1 LSSLK
6 ITLAADQRA
15 GLAAMPAHTL
25 AHGHGVANQGEGI
38 MSDERGARQLE
49 RLTFFSDAVFAIAI
63 TLLVIEIHVPQDTH
77 SNDQAYLHAIWELV
91 PHIFGFA
98 LSFLVIGA
106 LWVSHHRV
114 FGMLRGHESDLV
126 WPNLLLLLCVAFMP
140 FATAFMAEN
149 PAARVPAMFYAGSLL
164 LAGLSQRWLFAK
176 ALLPQRV
183 HRDIAAQEIVAAR
196 WRSLALPM
204 LASLAGLLAIV
215 VPSYS
220 YLMFGL
226 IPLLAR
232 LLATLGRRQQLART
246 LVPTE

>member
-1 LSSLK
+1 MN
-6 ITLAADQRA
+6 DQQ
-15 GLAAMPAHTL
+15 TK
-25 AHGHGVANQGEGI
+25 
-38 MSDERGARQLE
+38 QLE

-63 TLLVIEIHVPQDTH
+63 TLLVIEIHVPQVAQR
-77 SNDQAYLHAIWELV
+77 SDQAYLHGLWELV

-106 LWVSHHRV
+106 LWASHHRV

-183 HRDIAAQEIVAAR
+183 RQDIAPQEIVAAR
-196 WRSLALPM
+196 WRSFALPTLAL
-204 LASLAGLLAIV
+204 LAGLLAFV
-215 VPSYS
+215 LPSYS

-246 LVPTE
+246 LLTTE

>member
-1 LSSLK
+1 MN
-6 ITLAADQRA
+6 DQQA
-15 GLAAMPAHTL
+15 K
-25 AHGHGVANQGEGI
+25 
-38 MSDERGARQLE
+38 QLE

-63 TLLVIEIHVPQDTH
+63 TLLVIEIHVPQVAQP
-77 SNDQAYLHAIWELV
+77 NDHAYLQALWRLV

-114 FGMLRGHESDLV
+114 FGMLRGHDSDLV

-149 PAARVPAMFYAGSLL
+149 PAARVPAMFYAASLL

-183 HRDIAAQEIVAAR
+183 RPDIAPQEIVAAR
-196 WRSLALPM
+196 WRAFALPTLAL
-204 LASLAGLLAIV
+204 LAGLLAMV
-215 VPSYS
+215 VPPYS

-232 LLATLGRRQQLART
+232 LLAMLGRRHHLARA